1 MMMRASSVF
10 PLWLCRDLC
19 LGIIFVSMMMTS
31 VYFIGYINLLSANP
45 SRLVELGVTASLA
58 NSISL
63 IIEVVWIAIF
73 WSASGFILY
82 KRPHRHIAWLVATVG
97 FMLPVRVGFIQV
109 IPLQS
114 ITPHF
119 PIIAQVA
126 FLGVFA
132 FMAYFTIAVFPQGNF
147 SPPWTRYLVLIRL
160 GVCFN
165 YVFNLV
171 PVLNAR
177 WVWVDIIMFVC
188 LITSKIYAY
197 RHHSTTQERQ
207 QTKWFL
213 LGVVIGLTCFFIKR
227 LADTYMVS
235 TELYV
240 IVYLLSRLAVVTL
253 PFAMTFAILRYRLYD
268 VDVVIN
274 RGLVYATMTLA
285 LGIVFFGLV
294 LVMQLIIDVFMSEAN
309 AQAIAVAVSSMVIGF
324 LFNATRQ
331 KIQGLINRHVFRL
344 RLEPT
349 QMATIK
355 AVREAELGLGTLS
368 GVRLGGALLERL
380 IGKGGMGRVYRAV
393 WQGRTV
399 AVKILPSEMAEDP
412 DNLERFRREV
422 AIITTI
428 NHPNIVKL
436 EGSGTLDGVPYIVME
451 LIEGEELGNCL
462 RREKRLPLD
471 QVRLIIRDIASALD
485 YLHEQGI
492 VHRDIKPNNVVLQDT
507 RAVLMDFGLARFLH
521 RTNPTTGGV
530 LGTVEYVAPEQIHD
544 SHTITHHA
552 DIYSLAVLAYRML
565 VGETPFRGGMQQVL
579 LGHIELEPPD
589 PRELNPDLPQQTAFA
604 ITKALSKRPEG
615 RFATAGD
622 FARQL

>member
-1 MMMRASSVF
+1 MV
-10 PLWLCRDLC
+10 
-19 LGIIFVSMMMTS
+19 MTG
-31 VYFIGYINLLSANP
+31 VYFVGYINLLSVNP
-45 SRLVELGVTASLA
+45 SRLIELGVTVSFA

-63 IIEVVWIAIF
+63 IIEVVWITIF
-73 WSASGFILY
+73 WGVSGFILY

-97 FMLPVRVGFIQV
+97 FMLPVRVGFMQV

-114 ITPHF
+114 IMPHF
-119 PIIAQVA
+119 PAFAQVA

-132 FMAYFTIAVFPQGNF
+132 FITYFTIAVFPHGKF
-147 SPPWTRYLVLIRL
+147 SSPWTHYLVLVRL
-160 GVCFN
+160 VVCLN

-177 WVWVDIIMFVC
+177 WVWVDIIMFAC
-188 LITSKIYAY
+188 LIASKVYAY
-197 RHHSTTQERQ
+197 RHQSNIQERQ

-213 LGVVIGLTCFFIKR
+213 LGVIIGLTCFFVKR
-227 LADTYMVS
+227 LADTYPVS

-240 IVYLLSRLAVVTL
+240 SVYLVSRLAVVTL
-253 PFAMTFAILRYRLYD
+253 PFAMAFAILRYRLYD

-274 RGLVYATMTLA
+274 RGLVYATMTFV
-285 LGIVFFGLV
+285 LGSLFFGLV
-294 LVMQLIIDVFMSEAN
+294 VVVQLGIDILMSEVN
-309 AQAIAVAVSSMVIGF
+309 AQATAVAVSSLAIGL
-324 LFNATRQ
+324 LFNVTRQ
-331 KIQGLINRHVFRL
+331 KAQMLINSYVFRL
-344 RLEPT
+344 RLEPA
-349 QMATIK
+349 QLATIK

-368 GVRLGGALLERL
+368 GAQLGEAVLERL

-399 AVKILPSEMAEDP
+399 AVKILPSEMVEDP
-412 DNLERFRREV
+412 DNLARFRREV
-422 AIITTI
+422 QIIATI

-436 EGSGTLDGVPYIVME
+436 EDSGTVDGLPYIVME

-485 YLHEQGI
+485 YLHQHGI

-530 LGTVEYVAPEQIHD
+530 LGTVEYVAPEQIRDGHA
-544 SHTITHHA
+544 ITHHA
-552 DIYSLAVLAYRML
+552 DIYSLAILAYRML

-579 LGHIELEPPD
+579 LGHIELDPPD
-589 PRELNPDLPQQTAFA
+589 PRELSPDLPHQTAFA
-604 ITKALSKRPEG
+604 IIKALSKHPES